1 MLLTV
6 CILLAAFVIVVM
18 VAQTVMSRLFS
29 AGERRGRVNRRLAL
43 LDSGMSRDEVYH
55 ELMRSRPDVGL
66 ATVAPKLNESASLFY
81 AQTGLRISPVSFTI
95 YTIVAAVALWAASM
109 AFLVNVVGQKIS
121 PLNVVISMLGA
132 LVLASV
138 GGGFVLSFL
147 RARRLRK
154 IEEMLPMALDIIVRA
169 VRAGHPV
176 VMAVKLASEEMRDP
190 IGSEFGLIVDE
201 TTYGVEF
208 RQALVNLAKRTG
220 SPYAHF
226 FAVSVAI
233 QSDTG
238 GNLAEILGTLAATIR
253 SQQTLHMRVKALASE
268 GKMSAIV
275 LSVLPIGLIAWLM
288 MTQPT
293 FYTSKASDPIF
304 WPAVGGVTLLYLLGQ
319 LMIRQIIN
327 FKY

>member
-1 MLLTV
+1 MLIICL
-6 CILLAAFVIVVM
+6 LLAAFVAVVM
-18 VAQTVMSRLFS
+18 VAQTVLSRAF
-29 AGERRGRVNRRLAL
+29 AEGERRGRVNRRLAL
-43 LDSGMSRDEVYH
+43 LDSGMSRDQVYH

-66 ATVAPKLNESASLFY
+66 ASVAPKLNESASLFY
-81 AQTGLRISPVSFTI
+81 AQTGLRVSPVTFTI
-95 YTIVAAVALWAASM
+95 YTIVAALALWGVSM
-109 AFLVNVVGQKIS
+109 LFLVSVVGQKLVPI
-121 PLNVVISMLGA
+121 NIVISMLGA
-132 LVLASV
+132 FVLASV
-138 GGGFVLSFL
+138 GAAFWLGFL
-147 RARRLRK
+147 RSRRLRK

-208 RQALVNLAKRTG
+208 RQALINLAKRTG
-220 SPYAHF
+220 SAYAHF

-233 QSDTG
+233 QYDTG
-238 GNLAEILGTLAATIR
+238 GNLAEILASLSNTIR
-253 SQQTLHMRVKALASE
+253 AQQTLHLRVKALASE

-275 LSVLPIGLIAWLM
+275 LSVLPIALVAWLM

-293 FYTSKASDPIF
+293 FYTSKLSDPIF
-304 WPAVGGVTLLYLLGQ
+304 WPAVGVVTVIYLLGQ
-319 LMIRQIIN
+319 FMIRQIIN